1 MKHLKRFNEAKQEI
15 KYKDLQET
23 IDGVLDSLSEK
34 GKLSDS
40 EKEFMT
46 AAANDEVKSVTTPQ
60 LTGNFWADMS
70 NPHNM
75 GIMWQG
81 VDGTWKQ
88 LEELPILKSVNMR
101 GKDYKHLKG
110 MSQSDKEWEVEKI
123 KERKVILKQNPG
135 LEEDL
140 NKLLKMFIKSEQEE
154 TTGIKRVANNMLIK
168 WTKPYEQWKKPDDTD
183 NSGVSNYNYNQIID
197 YAFNGTFHSLIN
209 QFGYWEGPDDFD
221 YVIYSKD

>member
-1 MKHLKRFNEAKQEI
+1 MKHVKRFNEAKQEI

-23 IDGVLDSLSEK
+23 IDEVLDSLSDK

-46 AAANDEVKSVTTPQ
+46 AASEDKVQSVTTPQ
-60 LTGNFWADMS
+60 MTGNFWADMS
-70 NPHNM
+70 NPHNI
-75 GIMWQG
+75 GVMWQG
-81 VDGTWKQ
+81 EDGIWKQ

-110 MSQSDKEWEVEKI
+110 MSKDDQKYEVNKI
-123 KERKVILKQNPG
+123 KGRKKHLKQNPG
-135 LEEDL
+135 LKEDL
-140 NKLLKMFIKSEQEE
+140 DKLLKMFVKSEQEE
-154 TTGIKRVANNMLIK
+154 TTGIGRVAFNMLK
-168 WTKPYEQWKKPDDTD
+168 KWKKHY
-183 NSGVSNYNYNQIID
+183 GEENYNFNQIID

-221 YVIYSKD
+221 YVIYSED